1 MLQGAGN
8 RKKKAPRLHGTPF
21 RSNDELIADL
31 VSAAGELTAS
41 AAATAATAKTATTG
55 AIFTG
60 LGFID
65 GQSATIQIMAIELG
79 CGLVGLILCAHF
91 HESEPAGLVGELV
104 RDQVAGG
111 DGSGLFEQFQ
121 NVAFGGVE

>member
-104 RDQVAGG
+104 HDELAAG
-111 DGSGLFEQFQ
+111 DIPRLFEQVEQIPF
-121 NVAFGGVE
+121 AGVE